1 MGRLISEKEEVDAF
15 KNELKN
21 LRFYEKKIREFKEKK
36 EVLEYEMQNVKGIDY
51 SKQSGTYNESSVN
64 FKRLAMID
72 EMEWIEKQIEYW
84 EAKVVPI
91 RKVLNRMNKEDRKL
105 VTDVV
110 TRKRT
115 YKSVCIEKKIVPS
128 TLFNMIHYIIA
139 EAQKKGE

>member
-64 FKRLAMID
+64 FKRLAMIG